1 MSVKLRQIKL
11 DTMNSKN
18 NYFGGDGQSD
28 NDIVV
33 AYPVNPSNFIAD
45 TGLQPSLLRFQNEG
59 AIFIKCF
66 QIERWFIV
74 DLCEST
80 LI

>member
-1 MSVKLRQIKL
+1 LFDGSNFSLLSKLHVRNLKLRQIKL

-33 AYPVNPSNFIAD
+33 AYPVNSSNFIAD

-59 AIFIKCF
+59 AIFI
-66 QIERWFIV
+66 
-74 DLCEST
+74 
-80 LI
+80 